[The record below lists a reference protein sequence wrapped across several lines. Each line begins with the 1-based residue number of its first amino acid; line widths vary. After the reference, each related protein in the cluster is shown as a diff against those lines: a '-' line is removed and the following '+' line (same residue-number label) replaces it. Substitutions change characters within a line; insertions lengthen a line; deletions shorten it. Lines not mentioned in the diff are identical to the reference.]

1 MRPVITIMHFQI
13 YIFKGF
19 MLNGY
24 YIFKY
29 FLLKLMKTMY
39 SRNVLLIANG

>member
-1 MRPVITIMHFQI
+1 
-13 YIFKGF
+13 

-39 SRNVLLIANG
+39 SQNVLLIVNVE